1 MRVAMTDGG
10 GRIDERLSYRCGDTS
25 RPLVEETI
33 GDALRAAAAEVPD
46 RPALVEGSPGPG
58 PRRRLSYAELLGQAE
73 RVARALLGRFRPG
86 EHVAVWSGN
95 SLEWILLEYGA
106 ALAGLV
112 LVTVNPV
119 GFRNSG
125 WVADQRQSVGGHDPH
140 VSLRLLYLIFR
151 RVLGLVLLLGR
162 TSAAKDVELLV
173 LRHEVAILRRTN
185 PRPRMDWAD
194 RAIFA
199 ALVRRLPRAL
209 RCHRLVT
216 PDTILRWHRRLV
228 RRRWTYP
235 QRTGRPPI
243 NDVLVALVVRMAREN
258 PRWGYARIQ
267 GELLKLGHRV
277 GASTIR
283 RILRRHRIPPSPVR
297 HADTSWR
304 QFLRMQATSM
314 LAVDFF
320 HVDCAVTLRRLY
332 VLFVLEVGDRY
343 LHVLGVTGHPDG
355 PWTTQQARNLVMDL
369 GDHAAR
375 FRFLVRDRAG
385 QFAGS
390 FDAVLADAG
399 IEVVKIPPRCP
410 RANCFAERFVLTVRT
425 ELTDRM
431 LIFGER
437 HLRQVLAVYAAHY
450 NTARPHRALRL
461 RPAAASIAGSRAG

>member
-1 MRVAMTDGG
+1 M
-10 GRIDERLSYRCGDTS
+10 
-25 RPLVEETI
+25 
-33 GDALRAAAAEVPD
+33 
-46 RPALVEGSPGPG
+46 
-58 PRRRLSYAELLGQAE
+58 
-73 RVARALLGRFRPG
+73 
-86 EHVAVWSGN
+86 
-95 SLEWILLEYGA
+95 
-106 ALAGLV
+106 
-112 LVTVNPV
+112 
-119 GFRNSG
+119 
-125 WVADQRQSVGGHDPH
+125 
-140 VSLRLLYLIFR
+140 SLRLLYLIFR
-151 RVLGLVLLLGR
+151 QVLGLVLLAVR
-162 TSAAKDVELLV
+162 TSPVKDVELLV
-173 LRHEVAILRRTN
+173 LRHEVAVLRRTN
-185 PRPRMDWAD
+185 PRPRLDWAD

-209 RCHRLVT
+209 HCHRLVT
-216 PDTILRWHRRLV
+216 PGTILGWHRRLV

-235 QRTGRPPI
+235 NRIGRPPI
-243 NDVLVALVVRMAREN
+243 NDGLAALVVLMAREN
-258 PRWGYARIQ
+258 PRWGYQRLQ

-283 RILRRHRIPPSPVR
+283 RILKCHRIPPAPLR
-297 HADTSWR
+297 HSDTSWR
-304 QFLRMQATSM
+304 QFLRTQASCL

-320 HVDCAVTLRRLY
+320 HVDCAVTLQRLY

-369 GDHAAR
+369 GEDAARFR

-385 QFAGS
+385 QFAAS

-425 ELTDRM
+425 EVTDRM

-437 HLRQVLAVYAAHY
+437 HLRRVLAVYAAHY

-461 RPAAASIAGSRAG
+461 RPPRPTSMVAGPVHGRIRLRPILGGLITEYERAA